1 MGAADVTI
9 FFAARGQASGMLTGS
24 AAATWRSVG
33 HTSLQLAGST
43 PPCTPAKTSISAAV
57 SDMPASASFR
67 ILDCGSVHL
76 GDPSTLRDLFRG
88 ELWRGRD
95 NLRMSF
101 RGPVK
106 LSELPS
112 AILPIAQL
120 GLLGMAVTGIAAG
133 PAGLPVTGV
142 GLGGILVAAGARA
155 ARMGVRAK
163 SAVGTHVRTGV
174 CRRCDIRPG
183 QGDRADPAA
192 RLSDATKHRLE
203 RPTQPGGWSPPFTP
217 SAGQSA
223 WLRNPRASAPLSPA
237 PPQR

>member
-1 MGAADVTI
+1 MKSRLSGSPLQWKRSATRRSPRSVRRMRRHRT
-9 FFAARGQASGMLTGS
+9 ARGCSGRNDLLRGTRSGIRDVDWLGS
-24 AAATWRSVG
+24 GNMAVRRAHFVAVG
-33 HTSLQLAGST
+33 GFDTALHTCEDVDLCRRLRHAG
-43 PPCTPAKTSISAAV
+43 
-57 SDMPASASFR
+57 FR
-67 ILDCGSVHL
+67 IVQDPRLRERTSGR
-76 GDPSTLRDLFRG
+76 PSTLRDLFRG

-155 ARMGVRAK
+155 ARMGDGQNRR
-163 SAVGTHVRTGV
+163 SALMYGQAFAVAATY
-174 CRRCDIRPG
+174 DRPG
-183 QGDRADPAA
+183 RS
-192 RLSDATKHRLE
+192 R
-203 RPTQPGGWSPPFTP
+203 
-217 SAGQSA
+217 
-223 WLRNPRASAPLSPA
+223 
-237 PPQR
+237 